1 MKKILL
7 TGGCS
12 FSAPYPE
19 EWKKTW
25 VQYVQEKYEFNNY
38 IHTGIGASG
47 NELITYRLLYYLNK
61 LKELQKT
68 QDIKIYL
75 AVMWSQAD
83 RIDIMTNNFSLDMKT
98 DNGNM
103 INHESIETNV
113 NLNNNSSI
121 EKVKSFLKKNSGF
134 IRPGGKPIDEDFY
147 RKDNPNQREWLLN
160 YYKDYYTDE
169 YAINQTLKNISLIQ
183 NYCEKNDI
191 NYIMFSM
198 ENLFDN
204 NRISI
209 NNYPNIKNFLS
220 LVDWEKFVFYEE
232 QNGLYEYTHL
242 NNLKMWEDNFH
253 PHSSTHKHFIDNFD
267 KEIKKI
273 WKIK

>member
-25 VQYVQEKYEFNNY
+25 VQYVQEKYEFDNY

-61 LKELQKT
+61 LKGLQKT

-75 AVMWSQAD
+75 AVMWSQVD

-103 INHESIETNV
+103 INHDSIETNI

-121 EKVKSFLKKNSGF
+121 EKVKSFLKKNSKF

-220 LVDWEKFVFYEE
+220 LVDWEKFVFYKE